1 MNISIANYLLERNLV
16 PDFMIRIAIRNL
28 LKRRLEQ
35 ESKDNSE
42 IQQSEFIRL
51 LNNLKQ
57 SPIALNTNTA
67 NEQHY
72 EVPTDF
78 FKLILGRRLKYSSAY
93 WGEKIKNL
101 DEAEE
106 EMLNLTCQRAA
117 LYDGCDILEL
127 GCGWGSLSLFM
138 AEKYPNSK
146 ITGVSNSQTQKFY
159 IDGEAK
165 RKGLKNLKIITSDMN
180 DFEISRKFDRVVSVE
195 MFEHMR
201 NFELLLKKISHFLRK
216 EGMLFVHIFTHR
228 VYTYL
233 FEIKD
238 DSDWMAKYFF
248 TAGIMPSENLLL
260 YFQDDFKIESQWRV
274 NGINYQRTA
283 EAWLKN
289 MDENGEKIFEI
300 FRTAYG
306 AGNEAKWWA
315 YWRIFFMSC
324 AELWGY
330 RDGEE
335 WYVSHYLFKKR

>member
-1 MNISIANYLLERNLV
+1 MNISIVNYLLERNLV

-35 ESKDNSE
+35 ESRDNSE

-146 ITGVSNSQTQKFY
+146 I
-159 IDGEAK
+159 
-165 RKGLKNLKIITSDMN
+165 
-180 DFEISRKFDRVVSVE
+180 
-195 MFEHMR
+195 
-201 NFELLLKKISHFLRK
+201 
-216 EGMLFVHIFTHR
+216 
-228 VYTYL
+228 
-233 FEIKD
+233 
-238 DSDWMAKYFF
+238 
-248 TAGIMPSENLLL
+248 
-260 YFQDDFKIESQWRV
+260 
-274 NGINYQRTA
+274 
-283 EAWLKN
+283 
-289 MDENGEKIFEI
+289 
-300 FRTAYG
+300 
-306 AGNEAKWWA
+306 
-315 YWRIFFMSC
+315 
-324 AELWGY
+324 
-330 RDGEE
+330 
-335 WYVSHYLFKKR
+335 